1 MANFFIN
8 RILVGNQVRSLLWFY
23 LSQFYYSKHIKFIL
37 MKRFSLIL
45 LVSLMFI
52 NSYGQQFTEVL
63 RTKSSNGG
71 VVILVQSAKIDS
83 LVNGIKPKETV
94 SSQDKKVV
102 ELVADSVQLDSLGNP
117 IAKGYIAKD
126 GFRIQVFTGANSR
139 ADKELAQKLQQRSKD
154 LFPDLK
160 TYCSFISPRWVVR
173 IGDFASREEAMSRLA
188 EVRETGISKEV
199 RLVKCKVQIP
209 VY

>member
-1 MANFFIN
+1 
-8 RILVGNQVRSLLWFY
+8 
-23 LSQFYYSKHIKFIL
+23 

-83 LVNGIKPKETV
+83 LVNGIKPKEAV

-102 ELVADSVQLDSLGNP
+102 ELVADSVQLDSFGNP